1 MKLLNINISL
11 ILLLFNVSYG
21 QVYKTSKIIV
31 DKQTKKPLEFVNI
44 NNDFDNT
51 ISNVDGSFLF
61 LSKKNVINISSL
73 GYKSISTTF
82 DFINTIDT
90 LFLEHN
96 PIELNEIVVTNTTSL
111 LNDVYRN
118 ISYNYPMK
126 SYNEIFFLRCLLKK
140 NGEICRLQDVFGR
153 IERNTLFV
161 NQTIKDDEY
170 KAEISNM
177 RKVEIADKNK
187 IEYVEFPS
195 FKNLFR
201 WYASIFTIPS
211 DYNFTKVQ
219 SNDQEYFKIE
229 YTKNDKNTNNVTRN
243 GYYIINKKDKSIKE
257 VSFKLT
263 GETNKIP
270 YIAKNPLKWKT
281 IESELLVNFIKNPT
295 ENKYYIG
302 NAKLR
307 TVTEIINE
315 SNDQKDI
322 FEATYE
328 LITIESF
335 TDNKIKPNFSVD
347 RDLFKAKFP
356 YSEDF
361 WNNQNQLPLT
371 NELKT
376 FLRRIAENKS
386 NKSVYKII
394 GNF

>member
-1 MKLLNINISL
+1 MNLLNINISL
-11 ILLLFNVSYG
+11 ILLLFNASYG

-73 GYKSISTTF
+73 GYKSIATTF

-126 SYNEIFFLRCLLKK
+126 PYNEIFFLRCLLKK
-140 NGEICRLQDVFGR
+140 NGEICRLQDVFGS

-161 NQTIKDDEY
+161 NQTIKEDEY

-201 WYASIFTIPS
+201 WYAAIFTIPS